1 MAGERPDC
9 AGLQA
14 GNGIGSMND
23 STDDEEFFAI
33 VIRMA
38 VLYRLQERKYG
49 AVDSAEDQ
57 RIFTKIRLLALRERG
72 LDERSSFENDLNVT
86 CRLFLEDQS
95 GFIEML
101 VNRTLAG
108 RGVIT
113 SSDVREARRISNS
126 RGGPA

>member
-1 MAGERPDC
+1 MSDFA
-9 AGLQA
+9 
-14 GNGIGSMND
+14 
-23 STDDEEFFAI
+23 DDEEFFLL

-49 AVDSAEDQ
+49 AVGSAEDLS
-57 RIFTKIRLLALRERG
+57 IFSKIRLLALRERG

-108 RGVIT
+108 RGGNHVFGC
-113 SSDVREARRISNS
+113 V
-126 RGGPA
+126 